1 MAENIEELETR
12 VTNLEYDLQRLLTRV
27 NEQEHIINRLREVL
41 K

>member
-1 MAENIEELETR
+1 MAENIEELEIR
-12 VTNLEYDLQRLLTRV
+12 VTNLEYALQRLLTEV